1 MTIIIVRVI
10 LFLTI
15 IIVIMTFIIVKTIMG
30 SGGAIVGL
38 KNRLKEYRARDNLN
52 QSDLGKMVGTSRQTI
67 SLIERG
73 DYSPSVILA
82 LRIAKVFGTTVEEL
96 FLYEEE

>member
-1 MTIIIVRVI
+1 MTIIV
-10 LFLTI
+10 
-15 IIVIMTFIIVKTIMG
+15 VIMTFIIVKTIMG